1 MVRSYLLT
9 NEDTLET
16 RRKSLEMFSKGL
28 YQKLLENET
37 YPYDWISRERGSFV
51 DTHSD
56 SYTQPKGTGKYYDI
70 VGYTK
75 GIGIRKGKQYRNVE
89 FGSDEDVQQTYDS
102 SLWSYHNMEV
112 TNGKYD
118 NYYDYALN
126 AYNYQKIQ
134 NVYRSVLNRRDYY
147 GLFDPNRVETY
158 FTYDEN
164 DDGVGVFRDWN
175 VYENIPTIG
184 SINDTINPNSEIN
197 DTALG
202 QIGNVINKYMMAGV
216 FDYYRQGGGKTP
228 GLTRGIDEKLG
239 MRPENVD
246 ENGSSLGFIYDWHWE
261 NNASAVKEGKT
272 TAEILGV
279 NGSAVVSRD
288 LVDILGNK
296 KEDEKPENLWGSGGI
311 NNWKYFLNSIYY
323 NKNSRLLGDF
333 IKLNKGYT
341 PKESERYAT
350 YEWHKPGVRLGGKNS
365 GITITPTN
373 DIAYSG
379 ETTNVLATQVVS
391 DDREYGYSSIGS
403 DLLSKTKQLFDK
415 NIISSLIGR
424 TSIYKDEDEIND
436 VDETTDTVL
445 YKYKAN
451 PRGRALND
459 GSFYRS
465 WTKNRPY
472 GPHDT
477 RIRHGEMDKYQ
488 EALNRFRVTVD
499 KNGKVSSSPAY
510 LLDNTVLK
518 KNGYVRIAPTAE
530 EHFLGLDKK
539 YKTMLSIENLAWKD
553 CEKNS
558 DNFIDGEIGP
568 NGGRIMWFVPY
579 GLSFNESIGVSWNS
593 DRFIGRGEKI
603 FTYSKTRRDANLTFK
618 LLVDYPS
625 TINNYSARNIPDPK
639 GKQTD
644 SLHYDILR
652 YFAGCETKNN
662 IDPPEL
668 PIQPKNSGDNI
679 DPKESA
685 GEGNKIIISVYYPN
699 NYTGHYYQDAFEGP
713 LTRTK
718 NWKTDGQD
726 SSDDNIEKMRSF
738 EIYDNDFFEYLM
750 GGYNA
755 DVTEYTNMAYGYL
768 AATTTGPYNGV
779 SHDNEEYGRS
789 ILVNGGNGTK
799 CFYRVDYD
807 YQNKNKDNPNFKFR
821 TMYLRANSNYKD
833 FAETGEYSSQTLNLN
848 MYKGR
853 YTLFDLK
860 YAIEEVKN
868 ESGQTLNN
876 VNEKVLDLNPVVYAN
891 KLSGFTDSSKLEII
905 KSLIRGNLKIKNV
918 SYLGVAT
925 TQDKKNARSLADRR
939 AKALKGLLMDLF
951 RRSEDFDG
959 KVDIK
964 TETPA
969 KKNSVNTL
977 SAKELRRCDIEI
989 EYDPAEIEGEDVL
1002 FEEETL
1008 TTTPQTNADDDKSE
1022 VRFYGGQEWMNF
1034 HELESTTLSLTNESV
1049 YDKQRHFGP
1058 AYHSTTPEGFN
1069 ARLNF
1074 LHQCTRQGHTMT
1086 ASDKV
1091 NTGSAGNL
1099 GFGRMPVC
1107 VLRLGDF
1114 IYGKIIINSLNINF
1128 NDGNGML
1135 WDMNPEGIGVQPM
1148 CAEVRINITFIGGQS
1163 LNGPL
1168 PRIQN
1173 GVSFNYYANT
1183 GAYDPRAQQF
1193 TGDTVYNG
1201 GEIRKADDTEVYDEQ
1216 DRNEETTRTTTNAP
1230 SRDPLESNDPETS
1243 SITELK
1249 EGEQG
1254 KYQPQDW
1261 DTSPVFPSFE

>member
-1 MVRSYLLT
+1 MARSYLLT

-16 RRKSLEMFSKGL
+16 RKKSLEMFSKGL
-28 YQKLLENET
+28 YAKLLENES
-37 YPYDWISRERGSFV
+37 YSYDWLSWERGSFV

-56 SYTQPKGTGKYYDI
+56 SYTQPNGTGKYYDI
-70 VGYTK
+70 VEYTK
-75 GIGIRKGKQYRNVE
+75 GIGIRKEKQYENVE
-89 FGSDEDVQQTYDS
+89 FGSDKDIQQTYNS

-112 TNGKYD
+112 TNGNYD

-134 NVYRSVLNRRDYY
+134 NVYRSALNRRDYY
-147 GLFDPNRVETY
+147 GPFDLNKVETY

-175 VYENIPTIG
+175 VYENIPTIE

-202 QIGNVINKYMMAGV
+202 QIDNVINKYMMAGA
-216 FDYYRQGGGKTP
+216 FDYYRRRGGKTP

-239 MRPENVD
+239 MRPENID
-246 ENGSSLGFIYDWHWE
+246 GNGSSFDFIYSWHWE

-288 LVDILGNK
+288 LVKILGNNN
-296 KEDEKPENLWGSGGI
+296 EVNKPEKLWGSGEI
-311 NNWKYFLNSIYY
+311 NDWKYFLNSIYY
-323 NKNSRLLGDF
+323 NKNSVSLGDF

-341 PKESERYAT
+341 PKENERYAT
-350 YEWHKPGVRLGGKNS
+350 YEWYETGVPLGGKNS
-365 GITITPTN
+365 GITIIPTN
-373 DIAYSG
+373 DITYSG
-379 ETTNVLATQVVS
+379 ET
-391 DDREYGYSSIGS
+391 

-424 TSIYKDEDEIND
+424 TSIDKGQDNIND
-436 VDETTDTVL
+436 IDETTDTVL

-465 WTKNRPY
+465 WTKTKPY
-472 GPHDT
+472 GPHGT
-477 RIRHGEMDKYQ
+477 SIRHGEMDKYQ

-518 KNGYVRIAPTAE
+518 KNGYVRIAPTVE
-530 EHFLGLDKK
+530 EHLLGSDKK

-603 FTYSKTRRDANLTFK
+603 FTYSKTRRDANLSFK

-625 TINNYSARNIPDPK
+625 TINNYSARNIPDSK
-639 GKQTD
+639 GTRTD

-652 YFAGCETKNN
+652 YFAGCERKNN

-668 PIQPKNSGDNI
+668 PVRPKNNGDNI
-679 DPKESA
+679 EPKESA

-699 NYTGHYYQDAFEGP
+699 NYTGHYNQDAFEGP

-718 NWKTDGQD
+718 NWKIGDQD
-726 SSDDNIEKMRSF
+726 SHDDNIEKMRSF
-738 EIYDNDFFEYLM
+738 EIYDKDIFEYLM

-768 AATTTGPYNGV
+768 AATTTRPYNGV
-779 SHDNEEYGRS
+779 SHDNEGYGRP
-789 ILVNGGNGTK
+789 ILVNGGDGTK

-807 YQNKNKDNPNFKFR
+807 YQNRNKNNPNFKFR
-821 TMYLRANSNYKD
+821 TMNLRANSNYKD
-833 FAETGEYSSQTLNLN
+833 FAETGEYSGQTLNLN
-848 MYKGR
+848 MHKGR

-860 YAIEEVKN
+860 YAIEELKK
-868 ESGQTLNN
+868 ESGQTLNKI
-876 VNEKVLDLNPVVYAN
+876 NEKVLYLNPAIYQ
-891 KLSGFTDSSKLEII
+891 KKIKGFTDSGEIEII
-905 KSLIRGNLKIKNV
+905 KSLIRGNLTIKSV

-925 TQDKKNARSLADRR
+925 TQDKENAQSLAERR

-951 RRSEDFDG
+951 RQSEDFNG

-969 KKNSVNTL
+969 KKKSVNAL
-977 SAKELRRCDIEI
+977 STKELRRCDIEI
-989 EYDPAEIEGEDVL
+989 EYGPAEIEGSNTL
-1002 FEEETL
+1002 SEEETS
-1008 TTTPQTNADDDKSE
+1008 TKTPQTNADNDKPE
-1022 VRFYGGQEWMNF
+1022 VKFYGGQEWMNF
-1034 HELESTTLSLTNESV
+1034 HDLESTTSSLTNESV
-1049 YDKQRHFGP
+1049 YDKQRHFSP

-1091 NTGSAGNL
+1091 NTGSAGNF

-1128 NDGNGML
+1128 NNGNGML

-1148 CAEVRINITFIGGQS
+1148 CADISISITFIGGQS

-1183 GAYDPRAQQF
+1183 GAYDSRAQQF
-1193 TGDTVYNG
+1193 TEDTVYNG
-1201 GEIRKADDTEVYDEQ
+1201 GKIRKVDNTEVYEEQ
-1216 DRNEETTRTTTNAP
+1216 DENEETTKTNSKAP
-1230 SRDPLESNDPETS
+1230 SRDPSESNDPETS
-1243 SITELK
+1243 VIIRLK

-1254 KYQPQDW
+1254 RVKYR
-1261 DTSPVFPSFE
+1261 TNSRK

>member
-1 MVRSYLLT
+1 MARSYLLT

-16 RRKSLEMFSKGL
+16 RRKSLEMFSNGL

-70 VGYTK
+70 VAYTK
-75 GIGIRKGKQYRNVE
+75 GIGIRKEKQYRNVE

-112 TNGKYD
+112 TNGNYD

-134 NVYRSVLNRRDYY
+134 NVYRSALNRRDYY
-147 GLFDPNRVETY
+147 GLFDLNRVETY

-175 VYENIPTIG
+175 VYENIPAIG

-216 FDYYRQGGGKTP
+216 FDYYRQRGEKNYS
-228 GLTRGIDEKLG
+228 LTTGVDKKLG
-239 MRPENVD
+239 MRPENMD
-246 ENGSSLGFIYDWHWE
+246 DNGSSYDFIQKWHWE
-261 NNASAVKEGKT
+261 NNTSAVKEGKT

-279 NGSAVVSRD
+279 NGSAVVSSD
-288 LVDILGNK
+288 LVDILGYK

-323 NKNSRLLGDF
+323 NKNIRLLGDF
-333 IKLNKGYT
+333 TKLNKGYT
-341 PKESERYAT
+341 PKENERYAI

-365 GITITPTN
+365 GITITPTREVV
-373 DIAYSG
+373 YSG
-379 ETTNVLATQVVS
+379 ETTNVLATQAVP
-391 DDREYGYSSIGS
+391 DDRGHGYSSIGS
-403 DLLSKTKQLFDK
+403 DLLYKTKQLFDNVK
-415 NIISSLIGR
+415 ISSLIGR
-424 TSIYKDEDEIND
+424 TSIAKDEDEIND
-436 VDETTDTVL
+436 IDSTTDTVL

-465 WTKNRPY
+465 WTKTKPY
-472 GPHDT
+472 GSHDT

-499 KNGKVSSSPAY
+499 SKGKVSSSPAY

-518 KNGYVRIAPTAE
+518 KNGFVRIAPTAE
-530 EHFLGLDKK
+530 EHWLNKDGN

-553 CEKNS
+553 CEKTSN
-558 DNFIDGEIGP
+558 NFVDGEIGP

-579 GLSFNESIGVSWNS
+579 GLSFNESVGVSWNS

-603 FTYSKTRRDANLTFK
+603 FTYSKTRRDANLAFK

-639 GKQTD
+639 GRQTD

-662 IDPPEL
+662 INPPEL
-668 PIQPKNSGDNI
+668 PVQPKDSGDNI

-685 GEGNKIIISVYYPN
+685 GEGNKITISVYYPN
-699 NYTGHYYQDAFEGP
+699 NYTGHYIVDPYSNSNFVDPDFEKYIFTG
-713 LTRTK
+713 K
-718 NWKTDGQD
+718 NAKVA
-726 SSDDNIEKMRSF
+726 
-738 EIYDNDFFEYLM
+738 
-750 GGYNA
+750 GGK
-755 DVTEYTNMAYGYL
+755 GYCCL
-768 AATTTGPYNGV
+768 PTGV
-779 SHDNEEYGRS
+779 SD
-789 ILVNGGNGTK
+789 ITDIGTSVEVFRTPTQK
-799 CFYRVDYD
+799 ETCYYRVDQDCCYG
-807 YQNKNKDNPNFKFR
+807 YTGRKINTMNFNNK
-821 TMYLRANSNYKD
+821 ASYKD
-833 FAETGEYSSQTLNLN
+833 EWGTETHDFNLN
-848 MYKGR
+848 KKDGR
-853 YTLFDLK
+853 YSLFDFLYVISSLSGETIDKNISPLSDNWETNIGELK
-860 YAIEEVKN
+860 TIINSLA
-868 ESGQTLNN
+868 ESGAFKDKD
-876 VNEKVLDLNPVVYAN
+876 ELDSLRNFL
-891 KLSGFTDSSKLEII
+891 LSADIKEITF
-905 KSLIRGNLKIKNV
+905 N
-918 SYLGVAT
+918 GVAT
-925 TQDKKNARSLADRR
+925 DQDPNDSPRLAKLRGNACRELLKKYINIDKIPTDKKRGMV
-939 AKALKGLLMDLF
+939 KKVKLKN
-951 RRSEDFDG
+951 
-959 KVDIK
+959 KHNVNP
-964 TETPA
+964 TEV
-969 KKNSVNTL
+969 KIS
-977 SAKELRRCDIEI
+977 RRCDIEI
-989 EYDPAEIEGEDVL
+989 EYNLPKVSRENDTLYTDEYN
-1002 FEEETL
+1002 ETF
-1008 TTTPQTNADDDKSE
+1008 TTTTQTNADDDKSE

-1034 HELESTTLSLTNESV
+1034 HELESTTLGLTNESV

-1201 GEIRKADDTEVYDEQ
+1201 GEIRKVDDTEVYDEQ

-1254 KYQPQDW
+1254 KYQPYDW
-1261 DTSPVFPSFE
+1261 DIRPVFPPFE